1 MSPNPRINKG
11 AINNYNMNNKERQSG
26 YMKFFDEEKGF
37 GFIVMDS
44 DGSDIF
50 CHLDDV
56 KKAEFSLETIQEAI
70 NKQLVF
76 TFECHIY
83 QRKLSTG
90 RKAINLSLTI

>member
-1 MSPNPRINKG
+1 MSPRVQKGPNKYNL
-11 AINNYNMNNKERQSG
+11 NNRNRHTG
-26 YMKFFDEEKGF
+26 IMKFFDEEKGF
-37 GFIVMDS
+37 GFIVIDD

-56 KKAEFSLETIQEAI
+56 KKAEYTMDMIREAI
-70 NKQLVF
+70 AKKLVF
-76 TFECHIY
+76 TFECLVY